1 MSATLWRKLRIIPT
15 VVALAVVGLS
25 GSISRTT
32 AQGSIP
38 SCKPPST
45 GEYLLLVISPTT
57 DNQNQLRRALPSDL
71 KTSVCRYLNETVTR
85 IAGFDKV
92 DDANRWAKYV
102 NQIAGLSAII
112 TTKQGAGTPVAQ
124 QPKPQPKPQQ
134 KPQLETAN
142 FKPQPLGPGFAV
154 LVEYFNRP
162 ELVSQVGQVVKGDV
176 GFVSYGQRPYLLA
189 LYTTT
194 QKEAYDTLQRLT
206 DRGFFAVVADSRK
219 VMLLRR
225 AVVQQ

>member
-1 MSATLWRKLRIIPT
+1 MSATLWRRLHIIPT
-15 VVALAVVGLS
+15 VVAVSVMGLVGN
-25 GSISRTT
+25 ISKTT
-32 AQGSIP
+32 AQESIP
-38 SCKPPST
+38 SCKPPNA
-45 GEYLLLVISPTT
+45 GEYLLLVISPTA

-71 KTSVCRYLNETVTR
+71 KTGVCKYLNETVTR
-85 IAGFDKV
+85 VAGFNKI
-92 DDANRWAKYV
+92 DDANRWARYV

-112 TTKQGAGTPVAQ
+112 TTKQGAAAPIAQ
-124 QPKPQPKPQQ
+124 QQ

-162 ELVSQVGQVVKGDV
+162 EIVSQVGKVVKGDV

-225 AVVQQ
+225 SVVQQ